1 MAETGWLD
9 KAFEAVAID
18 DEGRACR
25 DIPES
30 ACQEEAGNFFQHV
43 GALTLS
49 KSADALIDPKL
60 VLSWLMNTLGTPSS
74 LVGLLVPIR
83 EAGALM
89 QGLSAI
95 SIAFAA
101 LTLEGAQ
108 AGWAILAALA
118 VLALSRSVCS
128 VCYKDVLGKTVS
140 KSRRCGG
147 CVIARNDGL

>member
-1 MAETGWLD
+1 
-9 KAFEAVAID
+9 
-18 DEGRACR
+18 
-25 DIPES
+25 
-30 ACQEEAGNFFQHV
+30 
-43 GALTLS
+43 
-49 KSADALIDPKL
+49 
-60 VLSWLMNTLGTPSS
+60 MNTLGAPSS
-74 LVGLLVPIR
+74 LVGLLVPMR
-83 EAGALM
+83 EAGALLPQLVTAGVLRQLPQRKWAWSAGALM

-140 KSRRCGG
+140 KSRRCWG